1 MDHATLNY
9 ILHDEFDDFHEYG
22 LNTNEDLGVKQ
33 LNASYLKDFSEFIGL
48 LCLM

>member
-1 MDHATLNY
+1 MDHATLNH

-33 LNASYLKDFSEFIGL
+33 LN
-48 LCLM
+48 